1 MAQIEIKDLTFFYP
15 DMEKGGYLESPAL
28 KDISLGIER
37 GEFVLLCGKTGC
49 GKSTFLKSL
58 KPSIRPKGRYEGCVL
73 FQNVELDYLT
83 EREQV
88 EKIGFVMQN
97 PDNQIVTDKVWHELA
112 FGLENLGY
120 RSEEIRLRTAE
131 IAEYFEIMDLYFMD
145 TDKLSGGQK
154 QLLNLAAVLI
164 MNPDVLILDE
174 PTSQLDPIAAEKFIS
189 SLKKINEDFGITII
203 LSEHRVSSVMD
214 IADKVIVMDDG
225 KVIRYGDTKEVVT
238 HIQDEDLGKL
248 MPIPTRI
255 FEKCYTEYSGD
266 IPISIKQGREWIA
279 EKTVQD
285 IKIQTIVG
293 DSGNLNIRKN
303 ERAICCQNVWY
314 RYEKREED
322 IVKGLNFT
330 VKKGEIFA
338 ILGGNGTG
346 KTTTM
351 WLLSGVKKPYRGK
364 IHMNGKVA
372 LLPQNVQNL
381 FYRDSVG
388 EELEGADKQLIR
400 KMGLNSLQKR
410 HPYDI
415 SGGQQQK
422 VAIAK
427 VLMENPD
434 ILLLDEPTKAID
446 GIYKEEL
453 GKLLVD
459 LKNQGKTIIIV
470 SHDLDFCGEYA
481 DRCGLFANGNLI
493 AVNRCREFFA
503 GNRFYTTTVSK
514 MAGRMI
520 QGAVKMEDVVCY
532 MKSIIH

>member
-1 MAQIEIKDLTFFYP
+1 MAQIEIKNLTFFYP
-15 DMEKGGYLESPAL
+15 DMENDGYLESPAL
-28 KDISLGIER
+28 KDISLSIQK

-49 GKSTFLKSL
+49 GKSTFLKNL
-58 KPSIRPKGRYEGCVL
+58 KPSIRPKGRYDGSVL
-73 FQNVELDYLT
+73 FENVELNHLT
-83 EREQV
+83 EKEQV

-120 RSEEIRLRTAE
+120 HSEEIRLRTAE
-131 IAEYFEIMDLYFMD
+131 IAEYFEITELYFMD

-154 QLLNLAAVLI
+154 QLLNLAAIMV
-164 MNPDVLILDE
+164 MNPEILILDE
-174 PTSQLDPIAAEKFIS
+174 PTSQLDPIAAEKFID
-189 SLKKINEDFGITII
+189 LIKKINEDFGITII
-203 LSEHRVSSVMD
+203 LSEHRLSYVMD

-225 KVIRYGDTKEVVT
+225 KIIQYGATQEIVAHT
-238 HIQDEDLGKL
+238 SDEQLEKL

-255 FEKCYTEYSGD
+255 FKKCGREYSGEV
-266 IPISIKQGREWIA
+266 PVSVKQGREWITA
-279 EKTVQD
+279 KIVQD
-285 IKIQTIVG
+285 KRIKRNIQHVV
-293 DSGNLNIRKN
+293 DLNISKN
-303 ERAICCQNVWY
+303 EQAISCDNVWY
-314 RYEKREED
+314 RYEKRDRD
-322 IVKGLNFT
+322 IVKGFDLT
-330 VKKGEIFA
+330 VKRGEIFA

-346 KTTTM
+346 KTTVM

-364 IHMNGKVA
+364 IHINGKVA

-388 EELEGADKQLIR
+388 EELEEADKKLISQ
-400 KMGLNSLQKR
+400 MGIDSLRKR

-427 VLMENPD
+427 VLAENPD

-446 GIYKEEL
+446 EIYKEEL
-453 GKLLVD
+453 GKLLTS
-459 LKNQGKTIIIV
+459 LKWQGKTIIIV

-481 DRCGLFANGNLI
+481 DRCGLFANGSLI
-493 AVNRCREFFA
+493 AENNCRDFFA

-520 QGAVKMEDVVCY
+520 PGAVKMEDVVCY
-532 MKSIIH
+532 MKSSIH